1 MNKLNQLL
9 YRSVLIFAVILI
21 IVNKGNSQT
30 ILPDELTRKELKEQ
44 LNYIEQK
51 TGIYENYRAIRE
63 DMFKKIKNNVN
74 DSISA
79 VKSKVIG
86 LNMQLSGL
94 QHNCDSLKTT
104 LENTRA
110 SLEEVTRTKESIS
123 VMGLNINKV
132 AYNSFMW
139 TVVAVLIGM
148 LAVGFLIFRRN
159 LIVTIRFK
167 KDIEELKEEFEAY
180 RQSSRIAR
188 DKMSMDHFNEIK
200 KLKGR

>member
-9 YRSVLIFAVILI
+9 YRSVLIFAVILT
-21 IVNKGNSQT
+21 IVNKVNSQT

-44 LNYIEQK
+44 LKYIEQK
-51 TGIYENYRAIRE
+51 TGLYENYRAIRE
-63 DMFKKIKNNVN
+63 DMFQKIKNNVN

-94 QHNCDSLKTT
+94 QHNYDSLKKT
-104 LENTRA
+104 LEDTRA
-110 SLEEVTRTKESIS
+110 SLEQVTDTKESIS
-123 VMGLNINKV
+123 VMGLNVHKV

-159 LIVTIRFK
+159 LIVTIRIK